1 MNSTIRN
8 INDYTENMKVR
19 KLAQTLIANKGKL
32 FKAVFTKKNGELRT
46 MVFTTAV
53 NWNPLNGIDTTVS
66 GAQMVATKCAHDM
79 ATVCEKTEEGRFQP
93 RTLNLA
99 TVITLERV

>member
-8 INDYTENMKVR
+8 INDFTSDMKVR
-19 KLAQTLIANKGKL
+19 ELTKTLIANKGKL
-32 FKAVFTKKNGELRT
+32 FKAVFEKKDGTMRT

-53 NWNPLNGIDTTVS
+53 NWNTLNGIETTEI
-66 GAQMVATKCAHDM
+66 GKRMVATKCARDM

-93 RTLNLA
+93 RTLPLA
-99 TVITLERV
+99 RVITLERV